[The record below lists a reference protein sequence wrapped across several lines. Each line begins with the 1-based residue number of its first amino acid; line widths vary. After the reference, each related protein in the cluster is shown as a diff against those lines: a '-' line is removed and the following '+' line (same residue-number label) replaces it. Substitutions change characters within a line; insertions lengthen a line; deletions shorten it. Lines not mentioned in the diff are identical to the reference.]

1 MPQDSM
7 TFQQQ
12 FKQHFQEGLALQQEK
27 KWDDAVR
34 KYQTLLDEGQGAIT
48 AEQASVIY
56 HNLSTI
62 AFEKG
67 DNLNAFIWSKKALS
81 LNADNTF
88 AKALSTEIAKK
99 YQPVQIPHQ
108 ISTIETLQKV
118 TLNNVG
124 LDFLFL
130 GFLIFFAFSIF
141 LALKTMLARKKN
153 QIESENLSIQKKNSV
168 GLIVSF
174 SSALAVSAFFLFL
187 TVIKWSD
194 ISVPKAIITT
204 DNTSV
209 QTASGGN
216 QAAIFEAAAGLE
228 VDVLKIEPDYVQV
241 RYPGAFSGWVSK
253 KNLEILSSP
262 SWPVLPAAK

>member
-27 KWDDAVR
+27 KWDDAIS
-34 KYQTLLDEGQGAIT
+34 KYQSILDEGQGSVT
-48 AEQASVIY
+48 AEQASVVF

-67 DNLNAFIWSKKALS
+67 DTVKAYIWSKKS
-81 LNADNTF
+81 LTLNSENPF
-88 AKALSTEIAKK
+88 AKNLSAEIEKK

-118 TLNNVG
+118 TLKNVSF
-124 LDFLFL
+124 DFLL
-130 GFLIFFAFSIF
+130 VGFLVFFAFSIY
-141 LALKTMLARKKN
+141 LALKTLLARKKN
-153 QIESENLSIQKKNSV
+153 QLESESLSVEKKNSI
-168 GLIVSF
+168 GLILGVS
-174 SSALAVSAFFLFL
+174 SGLSVAAIFLFL
-187 TVIKWSD
+187 LVIKWSD
-194 ISVPKAIITT
+194 LSIPKAIITT
-204 DNTSV
+204 DGTSV

-228 VDVLKIEPDYVQV
+228 VDVLKIEPEYVQI

-253 KNLEILSSP
+253 KNLEILTLP
-262 SWPVLPAAK
+262 GWPQ